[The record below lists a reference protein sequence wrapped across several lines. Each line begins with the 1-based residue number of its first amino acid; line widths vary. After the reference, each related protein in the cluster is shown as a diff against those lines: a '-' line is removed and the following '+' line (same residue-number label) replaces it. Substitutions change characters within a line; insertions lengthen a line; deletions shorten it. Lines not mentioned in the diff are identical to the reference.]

1 MIRPLLEKDL
11 KFIASVKDIDFSDGW
26 DLKML
31 TSSFNSNNLLG
42 FTVIE
47 DSPIA
52 FITYSQTGDSVDI
65 FDVYVLEEY
74 RKKGYADK
82 LISLVEDSVKED
94 GATKI
99 LLEVKEDNE
108 KAINL
113 YIKKGYKKI
122 SERKKY
128 YADGKTAIIMLKEI

>member
-11 KFIASVKDIDFSDGW
+11 KFIASVKDIDFIDGW
-26 DLKML
+26 DLNML
-31 TSSFNSNNLLG
+31 ASSFNSNNLLG
-42 FTVIE
+42 YIVIE
-47 DSPIA
+47 EKPLA
-52 FITYSQTGDSVDI
+52 FITYSLSMDSADI
-65 FDVYVLEEY
+65 LDVYVLEEY

-82 LISLVEDSVKED
+82 LITLVERSVEEK
-94 GATKI
+94 GVNRI

-113 YIKKGYKKI
+113 YTKKGYKEI
-122 SERKKY
+122 SQRKKY